1 MDAIAERMTAKGGP
15 FAVGE
20 RVTGSGTQQI
30 FPHGPQT
37 LVELYRDVAAY
48 GDAPVATGTLSLTY
62 RDLLARAGA
71 LAAYL
76 RRTQGVTTGSRVAIA
91 LVNSPDW
98 MATFIAVT
106 GLGGLAVLMNDRGT
120 ATEMNAT
127 LESANCD
134 LLVTGL
140 AQARALQEA
149 GHAAGRHIIAAGE
162 GDTAPFHSLRQAF
175 ADFQGAA
182 PDFAPVDPD
191 LGAFVIFTSGT
202 TDRPKGAVLTH
213 RSSLHGIRLTEII
226 SSLNVIR
233 LQGGDG
239 STLPPRSRAVLL
251 AAPLFH
257 ISGGQHGFIRAL
269 AKGQML
275 VPLPKWDPVSAL
287 KLVREHKMTQMGMV
301 PTMAWDMLEVLK
313 SDAGAL
319 DTLQYLAFGGTALPA
334 ELVEP
339 LHAALPNVVLGSTY
353 GSTEVAGA
361 VTGFGGRD
369 LDRRPWSCGQV
380 LPTVELRLEAADGS
394 VVATGE
400 PGEICVRGAMVMQG
414 YLDRPD
420 LTAQAMRG
428 GWLHTGDVGTMDADG
443 FLRIV
448 GRLKNM
454 IISGGLNIYCDEIER
469 ILEGHDAVM
478 EAIAHGRPDQRL
490 GERLAVTVVTKPG
503 RSVDAEAMRD
513 HATRHLAK
521 YKVPRD
527 IAVRSQALPRLPNGK
542 IDRKSFMAADAQ
554 EANS

>member
-1 MDAIAERMTAKGGP
+1 MDAIAERMTATGGP

-20 RVTGSGTQQI
+20 RMTDRGPQQV
-30 FPHGPQT
+30 FLHGPHT
-37 LVELYRDVAAY
+37 LIELYQHIASY

-76 RRTQGVTTGSRVAIA
+76 KRRHGVTTGSRVAIA

-106 GLGGLAVLMNDRGT
+106 GLGGLAILMNDRST
-120 ATEMNAT
+120 ATEMNAA
-127 LESANCD
+127 LESAACD
-134 LLVTGL
+134 LLVTGF
-140 AQARALQEA
+140 AQACALKDA
-149 GHAAGRHIIAAGE
+149 GHAAGRRILAAGE
-162 GDTAPFHSLRQAF
+162 GDTAPFGSLARAF
-175 ADFQGAA
+175 DEFKGAA

-226 SSLNVIR
+226 ASMNLTRAKGDAGISL
-233 LQGGDG
+233 L
-239 STLPPRSRAVLL
+239 RSPAVLL

-269 AKGQML
+269 TKGQML
-275 VPLPKWDPVSAL
+275 VPLPRWDPVAAL
-287 KLVREHKMTQMGMV
+287 KLVRQHKLQLLGMV

-313 SDAGAL
+313 GDPGAL
-319 DTLQYLAFGGTALPA
+319 DSLQYLSFGGTALPA

-339 LHAALPNVVLGSTY
+339 LHQALPHVVLGSTY

-361 VTGFGGRD
+361 VTGLGGRD
-369 LDRRPWSCGQV
+369 LDQRPWSCGQV
-380 LPTVELRLEAADGS
+380 LPTVELRLEAPDGS
-394 VVATGE
+394 QVPTGE

-420 LTAQAMRG
+420 LTEQAMHG

-469 ILEGHDAVM
+469 ILEGHDSVM

-503 RSVDAEAMRD
+503 RTVEIDAIRE

-527 IAVRSQALPRLPNGK
+527 ITVRPQPLPRLPNGK
-542 IDRKSFMAADAQ
+542 VDRKTFIAADAAAQ
-554 EANS
+554 GD